1 MGEIIISGMVQFD
14 QAIRK
19 DMAKMSLAAQE
30 FVTKGADIIGDSAK
44 EQWRARPG
52 GSRTVSKSGKVYYK
66 GTGPYAARRP
76 MPTIRTGNTR
86 SSIRR
91 RYVKE
96 VGSGRWESGTGPSTD
111 YAPFI
116 EFGSRFIST
125 PAFPFMSMG
134 VENAHERIDALAH
147 RLFNQAQE

>member
-1 MGEIIISGMVQFD
+1 MGDVIISGLVQFNKD
-14 QAIRK
+14 IRL
-19 DMAKMSLAAQE
+19 DMEKVSAAAQE

-96 VGSGRWESGTGPSTD
+96 LGPGKWESGTGPSTD
-111 YAPFI
+111 YAPFL
-116 EFGSRFIST
+116 EFGSRFIHT

-134 VENAHERIDALAH
+134 VENATERIDALAH